1 MATHFTQVNQEVHN
15 YMTQDV
21 PHSLHGNNSAQSI
34 KARNR
39 IFQLSSTS
47 QSQTSGGLILFN
59 IPASNYSITR
69 GSMAIRMKVT
79 ITGTAIG
86 VAAPADGTHTVG
98 FSGPGALAGTLYS
111 AVPALGSGYSVFS
124 RATLYGAN
132 SAVIEACNYLNDN
145 ETLMLAH
152 NSNASWLSTDANI
165 NMGVGG
171 LFTYAADHLSAQ
183 IDLVLPL
190 PLSFFNSSTIDVPMY
205 LLSAPLT
212 LQLDLASVSRA
223 IFAGSA
229 AAGVTDYTVS
239 QTYLVYQA
247 VELPNAF
254 IEAQRMAVKS
264 SPFVMNLLNS
274 MSVQV
279 PASILSSYSLGLNA
293 SSVRACFVLPSNS
306 ATYSSTAQLQYIRD
320 TVDSNVAPIF
330 SGSGTNA
337 ILFVDGNQVNSAIYD
352 TPAMIFSQLKQALH
366 HNQQGAMIYPSIC
379 TKATFLTNYYAIG
392 FDLTNFS
399 DESTIFSG
407 TPCTT
412 LNLQLTGYGTV
423 GANYLYTIIVLYDVL
438 IAIEEN
444 GTIQVKR

>member
-59 IPASNYSITR
+59 IPCSNYSITR
-69 GSMAIRMKVT
+69 GSMAIRMRVT
-79 ITGTAIG
+79 ITGTALG
-86 VAAPADGTHTVG
+86 AVADAAHAFG
-98 FSGPGALAGTLYS
+98 FSGPGLLVAAGLST
-111 AVPALGSGYSVFS
+111 VPPLGSGYSVFS

-152 NSNASWLSTDANI
+152 NSNASWLATDANV
-165 NMGVGG
+165 NMGVGAVFPANAA
-171 LFTYAADHLSAQ
+171 FTSAQ

-190 PLSFFNSSTIDVPMY
+190 PLSFFNSSTIDAPMY

-212 LQLDLASVSRA
+212 LQLDLSSVARA
-223 IFAGSA
+223 IFSGGTA
-229 AAGVTDYTVS
+229 VITDYTVS
-239 QTYLVYQA
+239 QTYLVFQA

-279 PASILSSYSLGLNA
+279 PASIMSSYSLGLNA
-293 SSVRACFVLPSNS
+293 SSVRACFVLPSNVS
-306 ATYSSTAQLQYIRD
+306 AYATNTQLQYVRD
-320 TVDSNVAPIF
+320 TTEAGF
-330 SGSGTNA
+330 TGAGTNA

-352 TPAMIFSQLKQALH
+352 TPAMVFSQLKQALH
-366 HNQQGAMIYPSIC
+366 HNQQGGMIYPSIC
-379 TKATFLTNYYAIG
+379 NKATFLANYYAIG

-412 LNLQLTGYGTV
+412 LNLQLTGYGSG
-423 GANYLYTIIVLYDVL
+423 GASNNLYTIIILYDVL